1 MVDYS
6 GMKKTQRDQLT
17 RLNRA
22 RGQLDG
28 VAKMLISGRDS
39 KDVLVQLR
47 AARSALRALET
58 NILRAEAQKI
68 LGGQPLEIDRER
80 GERAQLEELIETLLR
95 HWN

>member
-1 MVDYS
+1 MVEYS
-6 GMKKTQRDQLT
+6 DMRKTQRDQLA

-28 VAKMLISGRDS
+28 VAKMLASGRDS

-58 NILRAEAQKI
+58 NILRTEAQKL
-68 LGGQPLEIDRER
+68 LGGKPLEIDCER
-80 GERAQLEELIETLLR
+80 GKKTQLEELIETLLR
-95 HWN
+95 YWT

>member
-6 GMKKTQRDQLT
+6 GMRKTKRDQLA

-39 KDVLVQLR
+39 KEILVQLR

-68 LGGQPLEIDRER
+68 LGERPLETDLER
-80 GERAQLEELIETLLR
+80 GERARLEELIETLLR

>member
-6 GMKKTQRDQLT
+6 GMRKTKRDQLA

-39 KDVLVQLR
+39 KEILVQLR

-68 LGGQPLEIDRER
+68 LGERPLETDLER
-80 GERAQLEELIETLLR
+80 GGKGPAGRA
-95 HWN
+95 H